1 VEECPQTACPI
12 VVAIGQGVLEP
23 GTMDVDTILK
33 VIVGVAVG
41 LLFAAKPI
49 NDFVRRIRFPNRKKS
64 E

>member
-1 VEECPQTACPI
+1 
-12 VVAIGQGVLEP
+12 VLEP

>member
-1 VEECPQTACPI
+1 
-12 VVAIGQGVLEP
+12 
-23 GTMDVDTILK
+23 MDLNAILK

-49 NDFVRRIRFPNRKKS
+49 KDFVRRMRFPNRKKS